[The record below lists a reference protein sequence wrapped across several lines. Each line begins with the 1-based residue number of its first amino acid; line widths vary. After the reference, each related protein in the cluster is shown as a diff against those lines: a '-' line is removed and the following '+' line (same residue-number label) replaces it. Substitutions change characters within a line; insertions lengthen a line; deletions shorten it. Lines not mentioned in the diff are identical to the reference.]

1 MKLLPTGIAVVEG
14 DTHLSSWIEEN
25 GTLAVAAGFLEQ
37 FRKFIPAGG
46 VVADVGACLGDH
58 TITYAEMVGSD
69 GTVHAFEPN
78 PAAYECLA
86 HNMAAQH
93 QVMLYPL
100 GLGGHEGRG
109 GILSEPNL
117 GASQLFVDGSDGSV
131 RITTLDSIAKAW
143 TRLDWLK
150 IDAEGWEAA
159 IIEGARATI
168 ARLRP
173 VMLVEVNR
181 AILGADGA
189 AGLVRLIESLNYS
202 VKPAEPGWSMDMEMV
217 DVLCIPA

>member
-1 MKLLPTGIAVVEG
+1 MKLLRTGIAVVEG
-14 DTHLSSWIEEN
+14 DTHLSEWIEEN
-25 GTLAVAAGFLEQ
+25 GTLAVAAAFLEQ
-37 FRKFIPAGG
+37 FRKFIPKGG

-93 QVMLYPL
+93 QVMLYPMGL
-100 GLGGHEGRG
+100 GLHEDRAEV
-109 GILSEPNL
+109 LADKNL
-117 GASQLFVDGSDGSV
+117 GASRLDFNSDGPV
-131 RITTLDSIAKAW
+131 RITTLDVIAKSW

-150 IDAEGWEAA
+150 IDAEGWEPS

-181 AILGADGA
+181 TILGADGA
-189 AGLVRLIESLNYS
+189 AALVRLIESMNYY
-202 VKPAEPGWSMDMEMV
+202 VKPAEPGWTMDMEMV
-217 DVLCIPA
+217 DVLCEPK